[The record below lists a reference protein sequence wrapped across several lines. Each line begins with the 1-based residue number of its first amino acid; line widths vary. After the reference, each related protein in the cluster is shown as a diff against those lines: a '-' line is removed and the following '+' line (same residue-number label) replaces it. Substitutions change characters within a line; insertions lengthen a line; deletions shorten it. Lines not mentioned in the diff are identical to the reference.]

1 MIGFETN
8 FSTFLKEDQQAIQ
21 KFTGK
26 QPVLSMSLLG
36 PGVWKV
42 YMEDIQTF
50 FGYIFSKQFPPVF
63 YK

>member
-42 YMEDIQTF
+42 YMEDVQTF
-50 FGYIFSKQFPPVF
+50 FG
-63 YK
+63 